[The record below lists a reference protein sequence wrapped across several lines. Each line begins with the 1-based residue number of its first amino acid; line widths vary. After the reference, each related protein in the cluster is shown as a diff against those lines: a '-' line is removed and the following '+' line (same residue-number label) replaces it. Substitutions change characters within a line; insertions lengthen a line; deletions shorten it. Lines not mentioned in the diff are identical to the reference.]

1 MTVEQ
6 WLGKDNLLGIDIWM
20 RKYRKGEESFDEWLD
35 RVSGGNK
42 RVKNAI
48 ISKKFV
54 PGGRILSNR
63 GIKDTRVTYSN
74 CFMAGSKVLTIDGF
88 KNIED
93 IAIGDMVLSHDEQ
106 FHRVNDIMC
115 REYTGDIYCL
125 ESINFMEPI
134 KCTPN
139 HKILTNHGWKR
150 ADRILACSEQIKAQD
165 KIKMAQHHMI
175 KFTPKIVSALDGFKA
190 RDNSKVEVKDGMAQ
204 IYTLVND
211 RGTTTYQHRGNSVR
225 AEWVFDDDF
234 AYFIGRW
241 LGDGS
246 ITARRGY
253 KNPSILQIVFNA
265 TTERD
270 AFERCKSIGE
280 NVFGI
285 HASYRETNQNVIAL
299 RFESEI
305 IASWFVNHF
314 GEKCDGK
321 FVPNEYLGCVPMM
334 VGLCDADGTL
344 DTHGAFRI
352 VLKNR
357 KLIDWL
363 YYTMWMNGINASPI
377 HSVERQADTY
387 EFRVGVAISNKF
399 LNPLLS
405 KQYSDGRN
413 NLDVRGDFEYA
424 ALSSISISEDCHCK
438 VYNLSVEDTHTYNV
452 NGVIVHNCY
461 VIAPPEDNIES
472 IFESRKKLARTYSY
486 GGGCGI
492 DISKLAPAGAK
503 VHNQAEKT
511 SGAVSFMQGYSQ
523 TTEEIGQNG
532 RRGALMISLD
542 CHHPDLMDFI
552 DIKTKENSVTK
563 ANISVRVTDD
573 FMQAVEDNTDWVM
586 SFTRPETGETITK
599 TAKARDIFDKLCENN
614 WNWAEPGILFW
625 DNIEE
630 YNLLS
635 NNPDF
640 EYAGTNP
647 CAEEPLPAG
656 GSCLLG
662 SINLSAFVDDCG
674 DFMYDDF
681 YETVDTGIRY
691 LNEVLDEGLPLH
703 PLQEQRDSVRDWRQV
718 GLGVCGVAD
727 MLIKMHLRYDSDEA
741 IEHCRDISI
750 AMANHAMYVSA
761 NLACEKGPYP
771 KYTKGTITTPFF
783 RANADT
789 LTKNMVENYGLR
801 NSQLLTIAPT
811 GTISTMLG
819 ISGGIEPIFAKSYK
833 RKTESLHETTQY
845 YDVLTPIYQK
855 YADEHG
861 LTVND
866 KFPDWFVDSSEIDY
880 NKRVAMQAAW
890 QKGID
895 ASISSTV
902 NLPNEA
908 TIDDVKNIYMSAWKN
923 GLKGITIYRSGCKRE
938 GVLIVEDKNKEEIQ
952 TEESIPRGAI
962 MNCSDDLVGKKRKL
976 TTGCGSLHV
985 LAFFD
990 PYNGDLQEVYFNK
1003 GSTGGCANF
1012 MTGLS
1017 RTVSLLCRAGVDIAT
1032 IKDQLDSSGVCPS
1045 YAARTA
1051 TKHDTSKG
1059 SCCPMAIGNALMDM
1073 YKEMQEDVD
1082 DDYDEDYKSYVMSQ
1096 EKLNSI
1102 KLGVCPECGEP
1113 MTHEGGCDICK
1124 SCGYSHCG

>member
-6 WLGKDNLLGIDIWM
+6 WLGKDNKLGIDIWL

-42 RVKNAI
+42 RVKKAI
-48 ISKKFV
+48 IDKKFI

-63 GIKDTRVTYSN
+63 GVKDTRVTYSN
-74 CFMAGSKVLTIDGF
+74 C
-88 KNIED
+88 
-93 IAIGDMVLSHDEQ
+93 
-106 FHRVNDIMC
+106 
-115 REYTGDIYCL
+115 
-125 ESINFMEPI
+125 
-134 KCTPN
+134 
-139 HKILTNHGWKR
+139 
-150 ADRILACSEQIKAQD
+150 
-165 KIKMAQHHMI
+165 
-175 KFTPKIVSALDGFKA
+175 
-190 RDNSKVEVKDGMAQ
+190 
-204 IYTLVND
+204 
-211 RGTTTYQHRGNSVR
+211 
-225 AEWVFDDDF
+225 
-234 AYFIGRW
+234 
-241 LGDGS
+241 
-246 ITARRGY
+246 
-253 KNPSILQIVFNA
+253 
-265 TTERD
+265 
-270 AFERCKSIGE
+270 
-280 NVFGI
+280 
-285 HASYRETNQNVIAL
+285 
-299 RFESEI
+299 
-305 IASWFVNHF
+305 
-314 GEKCDGK
+314 
-321 FVPNEYLGCVPMM
+321 
-334 VGLCDADGTL
+334 
-344 DTHGAFRI
+344 
-352 VLKNR
+352 
-357 KLIDWL
+357 
-363 YYTMWMNGINASPI
+363 
-377 HSVERQADTY
+377 
-387 EFRVGVAISNKF
+387 
-399 LNPLLS
+399 
-405 KQYSDGRN
+405 
-413 NLDVRGDFEYA
+413 
-424 ALSSISISEDCHCK
+424 
-438 VYNLSVEDTHTYNV
+438 
-452 NGVIVHNCY
+452 Y
-461 VIAPPEDNIES
+461 VVAPPEDSIES
-472 IFESRKKLARTYSY
+472 IYESRKKLARTYSY

-492 DISKLAPAGAK
+492 DLSKLAPAGAK

-511 SGAVSFMQGYSQ
+511 SGAVSFMEGYSQ

-542 CHHPDLMDFI
+542 CHHPDLLDFI
-552 DIKTKENSVTK
+552 DIKTKDGSVTK

-573 FMQAVEDNTDWVM
+573 FMQAVEDDTDWVM
-586 SFTRPETGETITK
+586 SFTRKETGETITK
-599 TAKARDIFDKLCENN
+599 TARARDIFNKLCENN

-625 DNIEE
+625 NNIEE

-656 GSCLLG
+656 GSCLLS

-681 YETVDTGIRY
+681 YDTIDVGIRY

-718 GLGVCGVAD
+718 GLGVMGVAD

-741 IEHCRDISI
+741 IEHCRDISM
-750 AMANHAMYVSA
+750 AMANHAMYISA

-771 KYTKGTITTPFF
+771 KYTNDVVDTPFF

-789 LTKNMVENYGLR
+789 LTKNMVDNYGLR

-855 YADEHG
+855 YADEHN

-880 NKRVAMQAAW
+880 NKRVVMQAAW
-890 QKGID
+890 QMGID

-938 GVLIVEDKNKEEIQ
+938 GVLVVENNNNQTNFK
-952 TEESIPRGAI
+952 TEEEIPRGAI
-962 MNCSDDLVGKKRKL
+962 MNCSDDLIGKKRKL
-976 TTGCGSLHV
+976 ITGCGSLHV

-990 PYNGDLQEVYFNK
+990 ADDGSLQEVYFNR
-1003 GSTGGCANF
+1003 GSTGGCSNF

-1017 RTVSLLCRAGVDIAT
+1017 RTISLLCRAGVDIET
-1032 IKDQLDSSGVCPS
+1032 IKDQLDSTGVCPS
-1045 YAARTA
+1045 YATRSA

-1073 YKEMQEDVD
+1073 YKEMQEEVE
-1082 DDYDEDYKSYVMSQ
+1082 DDYDGDCESHVISQ

-1102 KLGVCPECGEP
+1102 KLGICPECGEP

>member
-6 WLGKDNLLGIDIWM
+6 WLGKDNLLGIDIWL

-35 RVSGGNK
+35 RISNGNK
-42 RVKNAI
+42 KVKKVI
-48 ISKKFV
+48 IDKKFI

-63 GIKDTRVTYSN
+63 GVKDTRVTYSN
-74 CFMAGSKVLTIDGF
+74 C
-88 KNIED
+88 
-93 IAIGDMVLSHDEQ
+93 
-106 FHRVNDIMC
+106 
-115 REYTGDIYCL
+115 
-125 ESINFMEPI
+125 
-134 KCTPN
+134 
-139 HKILTNHGWKR
+139 
-150 ADRILACSEQIKAQD
+150 
-165 KIKMAQHHMI
+165 
-175 KFTPKIVSALDGFKA
+175 
-190 RDNSKVEVKDGMAQ
+190 
-204 IYTLVND
+204 
-211 RGTTTYQHRGNSVR
+211 
-225 AEWVFDDDF
+225 
-234 AYFIGRW
+234 
-241 LGDGS
+241 
-246 ITARRGY
+246 
-253 KNPSILQIVFNA
+253 
-265 TTERD
+265 
-270 AFERCKSIGE
+270 
-280 NVFGI
+280 
-285 HASYRETNQNVIAL
+285 
-299 RFESEI
+299 
-305 IASWFVNHF
+305 
-314 GEKCDGK
+314 
-321 FVPNEYLGCVPMM
+321 
-334 VGLCDADGTL
+334 
-344 DTHGAFRI
+344 
-352 VLKNR
+352 
-357 KLIDWL
+357 
-363 YYTMWMNGINASPI
+363 
-377 HSVERQADTY
+377 
-387 EFRVGVAISNKF
+387 
-399 LNPLLS
+399 
-405 KQYSDGRN
+405 
-413 NLDVRGDFEYA
+413 
-424 ALSSISISEDCHCK
+424 
-438 VYNLSVEDTHTYNV
+438 
-452 NGVIVHNCY
+452 Y
-461 VIAPPEDNIES
+461 VVAPPEDSIES
-472 IFESRKKLARTYSY
+472 IYESRKKLARTYSY

-492 DISKLAPAGAK
+492 DLSKLAPAGAK

-511 SGAVSFMQGYSQ
+511 SGAVSFMEGYSQ

-542 CHHPDLMDFI
+542 CHHPDLLDFI
-552 DIKTKENSVTK
+552 DIKTKDGSVTK

-573 FMQAVEDNTDWVM
+573 FMQAVEDDTDWVM
-586 SFTRPETGETITK
+586 SFTREETGETITK
-599 TAKARDIFDKLCENN
+599 TARARDIFNKLCENN

-625 DNIEE
+625 NNIEE

-656 GSCLLG
+656 GSCLLS

-674 DFMYDDF
+674 EFMYDDF
-681 YETVDTGIRY
+681 YDTIDVGIRY

-718 GLGVCGVAD
+718 GLGVMGVAD

-741 IEHCRDISI
+741 IEHCRDISM
-750 AMANHAMYVSA
+750 AMANHAMYISA

-771 KYTKGTITTPFF
+771 KYTNDVVDTPFF

-789 LTKNMVENYGLR
+789 LTKNMVDNYGLR

-890 QKGID
+890 QAGID

-908 TIDDVKNIYMSAWKN
+908 TIDDVKNIYMSAWEN

-938 GVLIVEDKNKEEIQ
+938 GVLVVENNNNQTNFK
-952 TEESIPRGAI
+952 TEEEIPRGAI
-962 MNCSDDLVGKKRKL
+962 MNCSDDLIGKKRKL
-976 TTGCGSLHV
+976 ITGCGSLHV

-990 PYNGDLQEVYFNK
+990 ADDGSLQEVYFNR
-1003 GSTGGCANF
+1003 GSTGGCSNF

-1017 RTVSLLCRAGVDIAT
+1017 RTISLLCRAGVDIET
-1032 IKDQLDSSGVCPS
+1032 IKDQLDSTGVCPS
-1045 YAARTA
+1045 YATRSA

-1059 SCCPMAIGNALMDM
+1059 SCCPMAIGNALIDM
-1073 YKEMQEDVD
+1073 YKEMQEEVD
-1082 DDYDEDYKSYVMSQ
+1082 DDYDGDCESHVISQ

-1102 KLGVCPECGEP
+1102 KLGICPECGEP

>member
-6 WLGKDNLLGIDIWM
+6 WLGKDNLLGIDIWL

-35 RVSGGNK
+35 RISNGNK
-42 RVKNAI
+42 KVKKVI
-48 ISKKFV
+48 IDKKFI

-63 GIKDTRVTYSN
+63 GVKDTRVTYSN
-74 CFMAGSKVLTIDGF
+74 C
-88 KNIED
+88 
-93 IAIGDMVLSHDEQ
+93 
-106 FHRVNDIMC
+106 
-115 REYTGDIYCL
+115 
-125 ESINFMEPI
+125 
-134 KCTPN
+134 
-139 HKILTNHGWKR
+139 
-150 ADRILACSEQIKAQD
+150 
-165 KIKMAQHHMI
+165 
-175 KFTPKIVSALDGFKA
+175 
-190 RDNSKVEVKDGMAQ
+190 
-204 IYTLVND
+204 
-211 RGTTTYQHRGNSVR
+211 
-225 AEWVFDDDF
+225 
-234 AYFIGRW
+234 
-241 LGDGS
+241 
-246 ITARRGY
+246 
-253 KNPSILQIVFNA
+253 
-265 TTERD
+265 
-270 AFERCKSIGE
+270 
-280 NVFGI
+280 
-285 HASYRETNQNVIAL
+285 
-299 RFESEI
+299 
-305 IASWFVNHF
+305 
-314 GEKCDGK
+314 
-321 FVPNEYLGCVPMM
+321 
-334 VGLCDADGTL
+334 
-344 DTHGAFRI
+344 
-352 VLKNR
+352 
-357 KLIDWL
+357 
-363 YYTMWMNGINASPI
+363 
-377 HSVERQADTY
+377 
-387 EFRVGVAISNKF
+387 
-399 LNPLLS
+399 
-405 KQYSDGRN
+405 
-413 NLDVRGDFEYA
+413 
-424 ALSSISISEDCHCK
+424 
-438 VYNLSVEDTHTYNV
+438 
-452 NGVIVHNCY
+452 Y
-461 VIAPPEDNIES
+461 VVAPPEDSIES
-472 IFESRKKLARTYSY
+472 IYESRKKLARTYSY

-492 DISKLAPAGAK
+492 DLSKLAPAGAK

-511 SGAVSFMQGYSQ
+511 SGAVSFMEGYSQ

-542 CHHPDLMDFI
+542 CHHPDLLDFI
-552 DIKTKENSVTK
+552 DIKTKDGSVTK

-573 FMQAVEDNTDWVM
+573 FMQAVEDDTDWVM
-586 SFTRPETGETITK
+586 SFTREETGETITK
-599 TAKARDIFDKLCENN
+599 TARARDIFNKLCENN

-625 DNIEE
+625 NNIEE

-656 GSCLLG
+656 GSCLLS

-674 DFMYDDF
+674 EFMYDDF
-681 YETVDTGIRY
+681 YDTIDVGIRY

-718 GLGVCGVAD
+718 GLGVMGVAD

-741 IEHCRDISI
+741 IEHCRDISM
-750 AMANHAMYVSA
+750 AMANHAMYISA

-771 KYTKGTITTPFF
+771 KYTNTTIDTPFF

-789 LTKNMVENYGLR
+789 LTKNMVDNYGLR

-890 QKGID
+890 QAGID

-908 TIDDVKNIYMSAWKN
+908 TIDDVKNIYMSAWEN

-938 GVLIVEDKNKEEIQ
+938 GVLVVENNNNQTNFK
-952 TEESIPRGAI
+952 TEEEIPRGAI
-962 MNCSDDLVGKKRKL
+962 MNCSDDLIGKKRKL
-976 TTGCGSLHV
+976 ITGCGSLHV

-990 PYNGDLQEVYFNK
+990 ADDGSLQEVYFNR
-1003 GSTGGCANF
+1003 GSTGGCSNF

-1017 RTVSLLCRAGVDIAT
+1017 RTISLLCRAGVDIET
-1032 IKDQLDSSGVCPS
+1032 IKDQLDSTGVCPS
-1045 YAARTA
+1045 YATRSA

-1073 YKEMQEDVD
+1073 YKEMQEEVE
-1082 DDYDEDYKSYVMSQ
+1082 DDYDGDCESHVISQ

-1102 KLGVCPECGEP
+1102 KLGICPECGEP
-1113 MTHEGGCDICK
+1113 MTYEGGCDICK